1 MRSRGRLVN
10 ASWTGANPQEQ
21 ARRTLYGRYFPPCI
35 NPRKAGVAKIGR
47 NEPCPCGSGRKYKVC
62 CGTVALPVA
71 VSVSAPRAAGGPPG
85 ADGGQSAP
93 SASSAPS
100 APQRACGPCTA
111 CCEGWAEGEIRGH
124 RMSPG
129 RPCHFLTPAPR
140 DPAQASPCTIYEE
153 RPESPCRRFVCGWLA
168 PGSDFPEHFRPD
180 LSGFILVPLRWRERP
195 AWVMLPAGRDP
206 DEAALSWMQS
216 RARATGEPFFYERQ
230 GERVGYGPPAFQM
243 EMQAKLQRGE
253 KLW

>member
-1 MRSRGRLVN
+1 
-10 ASWTGANPQEQ
+10 
-21 ARRTLYGRYFPPCI
+21 
-35 NPRKAGVAKIGR
+35 VAKTGR
-47 NEPCPCGSGRKYKVC
+47 NEPCPCGSGRKYKMC
-62 CGTVALPVA
+62 CGKVALPVQ
-71 VSVSAPRAAGGPPG
+71 VERSDLGQPS
-85 ADGGQSAP
+85 ADGGQQAP
-93 SASSAPS
+93 SGAAGAP
-100 APQRACGPCTA
+100 RACGPCTA

-140 DPAQASPCTIYEE
+140 GPAQASPCTIYDE

-168 PGSDFPEHFRPD
+168 AGSAFPEHFRPD
-180 LSGFILVPLRWRERP
+180 LSGFILVPMRWRERP

-206 DEAALSWMQS
+206 DEAALRWMQA

-243 EMQAKLQRGE
+243 EMQLKLQRGE